1 MTRALLGRGAVG
13 RHRHD
18 AAAAADR
25 ELHGAGRAGVQRVVA
40 AHADALAGLEAAAA
54 LTDDDLAPGDGLA
67 GEHLHAEAFG
77 VRVAA
82 VAGGAEALL
91 VCHLLRR
98 LLGGLGLRATP
109 RAAAVARAARADDVG
124 DLDAGEVLP
133 VAGALAIAA
142 LGLELEDPQ
151 LLAANV
157 LDDLRV
163 DANPREV
170 VGTEH
175 DVVGAEH
182 DGLERHGGA
191 RLIGQA
197 LDEEGLA
204 LLDAVLLAAGL
215 HDRIHAGFSVCGS
228 CFRLGSGTAPSAS
241 AATAPRLRGYRIVF
255 ARALLCLAVL
265 GRGLLGGDAL
275 LLGDL
280 CAVLL
285 GIGRRLAARAPAR
298 RGGGLGD
305 LFRGR
310 RLLGCRRLLRRRGL
324 GLLAPRPGRPRGLL
338 GLRLGRLR
346 GRGGRRGRRGRGRAV
361 VDEHRGRRGP
371 PGLDDPHEALLAH
384 VRAAAGDR
392 HDVAVDLRDRVIDLV
407 HVRLHDLDEHLVAV
421 VEGDR
426 LVADLVERAL
436 HHDLEVVERQALRA
450 GEQEVLARL
459 DLHDVQ
465 HARAVAGELARHA
478 RVHLHEERL
487 GLAGR
492 AGAELAQP
500 ALELDRDRLLRQ
512 DDAVAVAG
520 RARPSHDLAH
530 ALRDVLARHLDQA
543 ELGDLG
549 GERLRAVLVERLAQ
563 RLEHRLAV
571 ARPRHV
577 DEVDDDDAADVAQAQ
592 LVDDRLGRLEV
603 RARDR
608 VLQARLL
615 AAPDERA
622 GVDVDDRQRL
632 GVVDHQVAAA
642 GQVDAARDEAADHL

>member
-1 MTRALLGRGAVG
+1 M
-13 RHRHD
+13 
-18 AAAAADR
+18 
-25 ELHGAGRAGVQRVVA
+25 
-40 AHADALAGLEAAAA
+40 
-54 LTDDDLAPGDGLA
+54 AP
-67 GEHLHAEAFG
+67 
-77 VRVAA
+77 
-82 VAGGAEALL
+82 
-91 VCHLLRR
+91 
-98 LLGGLGLRATP
+98 
-109 RAAAVARAARADDVG
+109 
-124 DLDAGEVLP
+124 LP
-133 VAGALAIAA
+133 
-142 LGLELEDPQ
+142 
-151 LLAANV
+151 
-157 LDDLRV
+157 
-163 DANPREV
+163 
-170 VGTEH
+170 
-175 DVVGAEH
+175 
-182 DGLERHGGA
+182 
-191 RLIGQA
+191 
-197 LDEEGLA
+197 
-204 LLDAVLLAAGL
+204 
-215 HDRIHAGFSVCGS
+215 
-228 CFRLGSGTAPSAS
+228 
-241 AATAPRLRGYRIVF
+241 
-255 ARALLCLAVL
+255 
-265 GRGLLGGDAL
+265 
-275 LLGDL
+275 
-280 CAVLL
+280 
-285 GIGRRLAARAPAR
+285 
-298 RGGGLGD
+298 
-305 LFRGR
+305 
-310 RLLGCRRLLRRRGL
+310 
-324 GLLAPRPGRPRGLL
+324 
-338 GLRLGRLR
+338 
-346 GRGGRRGRRGRGRAV
+346 
-361 VDEHRGRRGP
+361 
-371 PGLDDPHEALLAH
+371 AH

-459 DLHDVQ
+459 DLHEVQ

-622 GVDVDDRQRL
+622 GVDVDDGQRL

-642 GQVDAARDEAADHL
+642 RQVHPARDEAADDLLDAVGLEQRLGLLVELDAVDELGRRAAEERDKAVGLLLVVDDRALEMLGEDVAHDADREIGLLEDERRRGRGLDALLEDLVQLEEVLQLALEVLALGARRGRADDRAAAVQVETAGGAAQALALLVVEALGDADPLARRRVDHVAPGDGELHREPGALRLQRVLDDLYHDLLARLQQVGDLLAALLAPAAPGRLDAGQDDLVDVQEPVLVEADVDEGRLEPGQDVVDLALVDVAHDGAVAAALEVERRAPVPGGGVRRAAPAPTSRRLGGRGTGRLKQRDPGLPAVHADDHLLLHVLSRSPREPGRGPSAMQPRALARRSTAAGQRPGKWSRPRIPRS